1 MIKQPF
7 VNMYKVLSFATGVA
21 LCMSACQQ
29 PTKTNQPE
37 ESNTP
42 QVTLQHVNVPVFQTD
57 SAYDN
62 TAKQVSF
69 GPRIPKTPAQE
80 KCATWLISKLKPLAD
95 TLYVQRTTVTA
106 PKNAQLP
113 CINIIA
119 SFNPQATQRIL
130 LLAHWDTRPHADQD
144 AFDRTKQ
151 LDGADDGASGV
162 AVLLEVARQ
171 LHAQKPTAG
180 IDILLTDV
188 EDSGVSEDENSY
200 ALGTQYWARN
210 PHVSGYKANYG
221 ILLDMVGG
229 RASQFFMEGGSQQY
243 AYGPMKMFWDVA
255 NRLGYSDYFRY
266 ENIGAAITDDHV
278 YVNTIAKIP
287 TFDLIALQQNG
298 NFVPHWHTSNDNM
311 TVIDKRTLQV
321 VGQTLLEVIY
331 RQPFE
336 Y

>member
-1 MIKQPF
+1 
-7 VNMYKVLSFATGVA
+7 MYKVLSFATGVA

-42 QVTLQHVNVPVFQTD
+42 QVTLQQVNVPVFQTD
-57 SAYDN
+57 SAYDY

-311 TVIDKRTLQV
+311 AVIDKRTLQV